1 MACTLGTLVVRHGN
15 DSTLEVFF
23 SSQARYVFHVS
34 GIIASNKP
42 YLQKTKLQCTY
53 VFQLIEVFEAA
64 QRKKS

>member
-1 MACTLGTLVVRHGN
+1 MACTIITVVVRHGN
-15 DSTLEVFF
+15 NPTLGVFVSF
-23 SSQARYVFHVS
+23 QKRYVFFVS